1 MASFFSAWRSHHTVA
16 NDDAL
21 VKPTP
26 QAASDSALNALL
38 AVATLAAD
46 GTLVSV
52 SPAFAK
58 LLGTPVH
65 DYIGAPYQKLQSV
78 YKLGSDRPS
87 LSWSN
92 LRQGQV
98 QQDVFH
104 YQSPTG
110 ATIWL
115 ETVYSP
121 LLQDNKL
128 VQVVLQLRD
137 VTESHQRQHQQQ
149 MQANAFAQTFAMI
162 TFTPQGQILE
172 ANSNFVRAL
181 GYSSANEVVGQHH
194 RMFCT
199 DRFYQ
204 ENPNFWQRLAKGE
217 AHSGLFQRVSKTGKT
232 VWIQESSIQ
241 KHDETGAVRK
251 IIKIAVDVTGRIERQ
266 QAVQQ
271 AATIAQSTAHETSQ
285 VSLQGVQILQRN
297 MHNREQIAAGLLQTS
312 QLMIELNQ
320 QSTEI
325 GKIVTT
331 IKSIAEQTNLLALN
345 AAIEAARA
353 GQHGR
358 GFAVVADEVRSL
370 ANRTRQSTQEIY
382 QMVDKNSQLV
392 NQANF
397 AMQAVSDNVSQNGDL
412 IAQASVIIEE
422 ILKGADYVSSLV
434 ADLVDS
440 SQYHSS

>member
-1 MASFFSAWRSHHTVA
+1 MAGFFSTWRSHHSVV
-16 NDDAL
+16 NDEAL
-21 VKPTP
+21 VKSTA
-26 QAASDSALNALL
+26 QAASDSAFNALL
-38 AVATLAAD
+38 ALATLAAD
-46 GTLVSV
+46 GTLLSA
-52 SPAFAK
+52 SPAFAR
-58 LLGTPVH
+58 LLGAPVQH
-65 DYIGAPYQKLQSV
+65 YIGAPYQRLQAAF
-78 YKLGSDRPS
+78 KLGSDHPS

-92 LRQGQV
+92 LRQGLI
-98 QQDVFH
+98 QQDLFR

-110 ATIWL
+110 TNIWL
-115 ETVYSP
+115 EAVYSP
-121 LLQDNKL
+121 LLEDNKL
-128 VQVVLQLRD
+128 TQVVLQLHD
-137 VTESHQRQHQQQ
+137 VTESQQRQLQQQ

-162 TFTPQGQILE
+162 SFTPQGQILQ
-172 ANSNFVRAL
+172 ANLNFVRAL

-204 ENPNFWQRLAKGE
+204 ENPDFWQRLAKGE
-217 AHSGLFQRVSKTGKT
+217 TRSGLFQRVSKTGKA
-232 VWIQESSIQ
+232 VWIEASYMPI
-241 KHDETGAVRK
+241 HDETGVVSK
-251 IIKIAVDVTGRIERQ
+251 IIKIAVDVSGRIERQ
-266 QAVQQ
+266 LAVQQ

-297 MHNREQIAAGLLQTS
+297 MQNREQIAAGLLETS
-312 QLMIELNQ
+312 QLMTQLNQ

-392 NQANF
+392 NQANL

-412 IAQASVIIEE
+412 IGQASVIIEE

-440 SQYHSS
+440 SQQPS

>member
-1 MASFFSAWRSHHTVA
+1 MARFFSAWRSHQTVA
-16 NDDAL
+16 NEDTL
-21 VKPTP
+21 LQQQTL
-26 QAASDSALNALL
+26 QAAQDNALQALL

-52 SPAFAK
+52 SPAFAQ
-58 LLGTPVH
+58 LLGVPVENL
-65 DYIGAPYQKLQSV
+65 IGVSYQQLQTT
-78 YKLGSDRPS
+78 YKLASARS
-87 LSWSN
+87 ALFWSN

-98 QQDVFH
+98 QQDVFR

-110 ATIWL
+110 ATLWL
-115 ETVYSP
+115 ESVYSP

-128 VQVVLQLRD
+128 AQVVLQLRD
-137 VTESHQRQHQQQ
+137 VTLSQQRQQQQ
-149 MQANAFAQTFAMI
+149 QQQASAFAKTFAMI

-172 ANSNFVRAL
+172 ANTNFVRAL
-181 GYSSANEVVGQHH
+181 GYGSPEEIVGQHH
-194 RMFCT
+194 RIFCT

-204 ENPNFWQRLAKGE
+204 ENPNFWQRLAQGE
-217 AHSGLFQRVSKTGKT
+217 VHSGLFQRVSKTGKT
-232 VWIQESSIQ
+232 VWIEASYMPI
-241 KHDETGAVRK
+241 HDDNGVVSK
-251 IIKIAVDVTGRIERQ
+251 IIKIAVDVTTRIERQ
-266 QAVQQ
+266 LAVQH

-285 VSLQGVQILQRN
+285 VSLQGVEILQRN
-297 MHNREQIAAGLLQTS
+297 MQNREQIATGLLHTS
-312 QLMIELNQ
+312 RLMIELNQ

-325 GKIVTT
+325 TKIVTT

-440 SQYHSS
+440 SQQH